1 MAVTKPEEDPRWEEI
16 TASSLAGLA
25 AADSR
30 YRPTNFWGPG
40 LDQLLADMRG
50 HGMSRFKSWPTAA
63 FWFYPVYGIGFS
75 YARIEALLPRAREI
89 NPRVTEPWLRK
100 HLTGGVEAGRD
111 FDAARLGWD
120 QTRWPFDLDGQGES
134 TVGGPPQRYS
144 VSPDPDVRH
153 GRAYLNYLLCLA
165 ALSRHVDQP
174 PRSFLEIGGGFG
186 VLGEILMSRDP
197 DARYVNLDI
206 PPLLTVGTYYLTEL
220 FGRDRVLGP
229 DDVEEAGPLNVPG
242 SGCLPNWRLPDLTG
256 SYDVFVNSFSF
267 QEMEPDIVEHYIDGV
282 CRLGPRHVVSL
293 NSSKGKPKKSD
304 GHEIGV
310 VEPVTSARIISMFEA
325 RGYELQSTYNRPLVI
340 SAGEVAVLRRSG
352 AA

>member
-1 MAVTKPEEDPRWEEI
+1 MPVEEPRWEEI
-16 TASSLAGLA
+16 TVRSLAGLSNA
-25 AADSR
+25 PAR

-40 LDQLLADMRG
+40 LDQLLADMRE

-100 HLTGGVEAGRD
+100 CLTGGVEAGRD

-120 QTRWPFDLDGQGES
+120 QTRWPFDLDGHGES

-144 VSPDPDVRH
+144 LAPDPDVRH

-165 ALSRHVDQP
+165 ALSRHVDYP
-174 PRSFLEIGGGFG
+174 PRSFLEIGGGFA

-220 FGRDRVLGP
+220 FGRERVLGP
-229 DDVEEAGPLNVPG
+229 DDIEEVGPVNVSG
-242 SGCLPNWRLPDLTG
+242 SGCLPNWRLLDLTG
-256 SYDVFVNSFSF
+256 TYDVFVNSFSF
-267 QEMEPDIVEHYIDGV
+267 QEMEPDVVEHYIDGV
-282 CRLGPRHVVSL
+282 CRIGPRYVVSL
-293 NSSKGKPKKSD
+293 NSVKGKPKTSD
-304 GHEIGV
+304 GHQIAV
-310 VEPVTSARIISMFEA
+310 VEPVTSGRIVSMFET
-325 RGYELQSTYNRPLVI
+325 RGYELMSTYGRPLII
-340 SAGEVAVLRRSG
+340 SAGEIAVLRKK
-352 AA
+352 